1 MQQHGPNIFMTIA
14 IRLKTE
20 RERLA
25 LSQPQLGDI
34 VGVGKT
40 TVINWEKG
48 ASAPDAVQ
56 LAALAAAGGDVLY
69 ILTGQSGVGASA
81 LDVLPPKER
90 ALIDNYRH
98 APPAGQKIIEGT
110 ALLAAKPKE
119 VKGRKAA

>member
-1 MQQHGPNIFMTIA
+1 MTIA

-25 LSQPQLGDI
+25 LSQPQLGEI

-110 ALLAAKPKE
+110 ALLAAKPNE

>member
-110 ALLAAKPKE
+110 ALLAAKPKD